1 MPQVMCSRRQLI
13 DKTFLLLP
21 IPVFSHHLPQKIL
34 PENQMHSVLL
44 FVFNDSFAA
53 LSVNCVLC
61 ENYQLFPSVL
71 GVLLS
76 PAFVVL
82 SVYLFQRSQSPYQ
95 TPSHLDLAV

>member
-1 MPQVMCSRRQLI
+1 MPQVMCSSRQLI

-53 LSVNCVLC
+53 LSVTVYYVKTT
-61 ENYQLFPSVL
+61 NY
-71 GVLLS
+71 
-76 PAFVVL
+76 
-82 SVYLFQRSQSPYQ
+82 FQVSWES
-95 TPSHLDLAV
+95 S